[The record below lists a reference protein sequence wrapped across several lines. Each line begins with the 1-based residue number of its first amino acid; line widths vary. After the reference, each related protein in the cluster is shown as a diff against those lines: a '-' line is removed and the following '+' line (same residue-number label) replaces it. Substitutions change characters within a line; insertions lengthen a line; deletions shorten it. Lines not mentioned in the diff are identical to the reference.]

1 MLLVYYGVKSLLLMS
16 EGLGLASELLVSAS
30 RALVIRAHRVTRSEA
45 VRLGMIQEEE
55 RIPPSAG
62 QARH

>member
-1 MLLVYYGVKSLLLMS
+1 MRVLLVYYGVKSMLLVS

-30 RALVIRAHRVTRSEA
+30 RALVLRAHRMTRREA

-55 RIPPSAG
+55 RTT
-62 QARH
+62 H